1 MRYCG
6 REFSEADIERIRSL
20 MASCPGM
27 HRRALSRRFCEEVG
41 WRKADGQPKEMS
53 CRVALLRMQRDG
65 HILLPAPRR
74 AHYPPSKE
82 VQRTL
87 FALPKPACGEARG
100 GLLSLPG
107 AGGERDQRP
116 VERIHRPLSLPG
128 VYGFA
133 RGAAT
138 LFYQIRGGDPGAF
151 GLWGGGVEDGA
162 EGPLYRLGR
171 RNKGEK
177 PASDRQQCAFS
188 DPSLG
193 ALQEPRIEDPLD
205 GGQTHRFRLA
215 GAIPL

>member
-87 FALPKPACGEARG
+87 FALPKP
-100 GLLSLPG
+100 
-107 AGGERDQRP
+107 P
-116 VERIHRPLSLPG
+116 V
-128 VYGFA
+128 
-133 RGAAT
+133 
-138 LFYQIRGGDPGAF
+138 
-151 GLWGGGVEDGA
+151 
-162 EGPLYRLGR
+162 
-171 RNKGEK
+171 EK
-177 PASDRQQCAFS
+177 PAGAFCVFPARMRKWAM
-188 DPSLG
+188 DGVFTEPGGLTGG
-193 ALQEPRIEDPLD
+193 ARRCNSRAASSGDCERLLWSAFATPR
-205 GGQTHRFRLA
+205 GN
-215 GAIPL
+215 